1 MPEHNIP
8 PEYGPL
14 SRILILGSFP
24 SVRSRE
30 EGFFY
35 AHPQNRF
42 WRVLAAVTGR
52 DVPVSVDEK
61 KELLSQSRIAL
72 WDVTA
77 SCAIE
82 GSSDSSIRDAV
93 PNDIGRILREADIK
107 AVFTNGKKAHEL
119 YGKFILPL
127 TGREDICLPSTSAA
141 NASCSMEKLLS
152 EWGVIGKYL
161 KE

>member
-8 PEYGPL
+8 PEYDEH

-42 WRVLAAVTGR
+42 WRVISELTGSP
-52 DVPVSVDEK
+52 VPGSIREK
-61 KELLSQSRIAL
+61 KKLLRRSGIAL
-72 WDVTA
+72 WDVIA
-77 SCAIE
+77 SCGIE
-82 GSSDSSIRDAV
+82 GSSDASIRDAV
-93 PNDIGRILREADIK
+93 PNDIGKILGEAPIE
-107 AVFTNGKKAHEL
+107 AVFTNGRKAHEL
-119 YGKFILPL
+119 YVRLIYPS

-141 NASCSMEKLLS
+141 NASYSLPQLIGFWEKTK
-152 EWGVIGKYL
+152 KYL
-161 KE
+161 KD